1 MNRNNNP
8 FAPASPVSLSP
19 SPNPPFPQHVSPSFN
34 LGGTYDNHATSNLS
48 SLSSSPQPPPQQQQQ
63 PQGRQIV
70 VKTKDQNEALAALFA
85 DREGGQD
92 TFGNVGQLRCVRACC
107 AWTQSGTH
115 VLFLGTAI
123 QKRAGPCWRSK
134 RRATI
139 RSRSSNSNNSNSR
152 TSGRFSIFRYLLDSG
167 PVHHRFL
174 HPPMSLFA
182 SKSRPAF

>member
-107 AWTQSGTH
+107 AWTQEWDSCSFFRYGYTEAGRT
-115 VLFLGTAI
+115 VLAQQKTGHNPFAI
-123 QKRAGPCWRSK
+123 QQQQQQQQQ
-134 RRATI
+134 
-139 RSRSSNSNNSNSR
+139 NE
-152 TSGRFSIFRYLLDSG
+152 
-167 PVHHRFL
+167 
-174 HPPMSLFA
+174 
-182 SKSRPAF
+182 RPFFDI